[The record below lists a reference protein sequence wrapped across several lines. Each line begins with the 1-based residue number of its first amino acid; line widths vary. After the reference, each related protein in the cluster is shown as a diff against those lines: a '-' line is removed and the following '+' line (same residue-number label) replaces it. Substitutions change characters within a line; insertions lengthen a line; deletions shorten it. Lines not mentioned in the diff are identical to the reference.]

1 MKNLV
6 IWLIFIVGILVAIW
20 GIPVAIRY
28 FLATDEPM
36 LTVTSQSMWPVLKRG
51 DLILIK
57 AIEPEDIK
65 VGQVIAFR
73 HEEGMSVHRVVRADG
88 WTVTTKGDAN
98 TKEDSPIPVHAVVG
112 RVPTIGNWLV
122 KIPFIGNIAFLMNP
136 ETEVSQEG
144 QPAPGPR
151 GFLELTGRYLA
162 NPLGFTLLVL
172 LPAVMLFSS
181 IFNDVMS
188 RLSPRM
194 KRAQHRR
201 QRAERLEKRWGQ
213 DRAKRAL
220 RVSSGLLT
228 LLK

>member
-6 IWLIFIVGILVAIW
+6 IWIIFIVFIIVAIW
-20 GIPVAIRY
+20 GIPIILKNV
-28 FLATDEPM
+28 LVTDEPM
-36 LTVTSQSMWPVLKRG
+36 MTVTSQSMWPVLKRG
-51 DLILIK
+51 DLVFIK
-57 AIEPEDIK
+57 SVEPEDIE

-73 HEEGMSVHRVVRADG
+73 HKGGMAVHRVVRTDE
-88 WTVTTKGDAN
+88 WNITTKGDAN
-98 TKEDSPIPVHAVVG
+98 LRADSPILYNDVVG
-112 RVPTIGNWLV
+112 RVPTIGNWLA

-151 GFLELTGRYLA
+151 GFLELMGRYLA
-162 NPLGFTLLVL
+162 NPLGFSLLVL

-188 RLSPRM
+188 KLSPRM